1 MKLKLSILLILSGIS
16 FPTKSQNK
24 TVHTNMLWEGYYN
37 TFLIDKKFS
46 LLSDAQIRTR
56 EWAQHWSQMLVR
68 SGLTYKVNEHVSIT
82 GGFAFFKNAQYANKE
97 LFLKNEYRPWQE
109 LFYQS
114 KLKKIKLTQRLRTE
128 QRFQQQLIDDQIS
141 KTYQYIFRLRYRF
154 EALFPLRS
162 NKIALLVANEIMV
175 NPGYINNNLFF
186 DQNRTFAGMNIKIQS
201 NTALQFQYV
210 KIFQWHSNTR
220 MLENQDVIRVNVFQQ
235 LSYRK
240 KISKSKKRSV

>member
-1 MKLKLSILLILSGIS
+1 MKLKLSILLILVGIP
-16 FPTKSQNK
+16 FATKSQHK

-37 TFLIDKKFS
+37 TFFIDKKWS

-56 EWAQHWSQMLVR
+56 EWAQHWSQLLVR
-68 SGLTYKVNEHVSIT
+68 SGMSYKVNEHVSIT
-82 GGFAFFKNAQYANKE
+82 GGFAFFKNAQYVNKD
-97 LFLKNEYRPWQE
+97 LFLKNEFRPWQE

-114 KLKKIKLTQRLRTE
+114 KIKKISLSQRLRTE
-128 QRFQQQLIDDQIS
+128 QRFQQQLTNDEIS
-141 KTYQYIFRLRYRF
+141 KTYQYVFRLRYRF

-162 NKIALLVANEIMV
+162 NKIAFLVANEIMV
-175 NPGYINNNLFF
+175 NPGYISNPSFF

-210 KIFQWHSNTR
+210 KIFQWHNNTQV
-220 MLENQDVIRVNVFQQ
+220 LENQDLIRVNVFEQ

-240 KISKSKKRSV
+240 KISKNKKRSV